1 MNRNVIDWLRSN
13 RGGMVAAAAGALVV
27 GVGSGY
33 WLSRGPGS
41 SNGKPEQA
49 IEWHE
54 VQAVPTRTPDAE
66 DNQWQSRANALDAAD
81 EARRNTN
88 ELENEG

>member
-1 MNRNVIDWLRSN
+1 MRSN

>member
-1 MNRNVIDWLRSN
+1 MRSN
-13 RGGMVAAAAGALVV
+13 RGRMVAAAAGALVV